1 MKIILFPWYKNTFY
15 LTKFLTKS
23 FFNVLGVKHRKVI
36 NKLSKSN
43 DPEDALK
50 LKKTTEQTNSLTAS
64 KPIEN
69 ISKPIDS
76 HDDLKSN
83 ITINAISSS
92 NTSLGPQTKLE
103 ALSDTVKCERNL
115 PPGYV
120 IVPSTNPRET
130 DTFVCKVCHHSSKD
144 VFSVSAV
151 CHLISNLSNLYSNIP
166 IINLPYQ
173 NNYSLI

>member
-1 MKIILFPWYKNTFY
+1 M
-15 LTKFLTKS
+15 
-23 FFNVLGVKHRKVI
+23 I

-43 DPEDALK
+43 DPQDALK
-50 LKKTTEQTNSLTAS
+50 LKKATEQTNSLSTS

-69 ISKPIDS
+69 ISKPISS

-83 ITINAISSS
+83 IVSISSS
-92 NTSLGPQTKLE
+92 NTSLGPQIKLE
-103 ALSDTVKCERNL
+103 ALSGTIKCERNL

-144 VFSVSAV
+144 VFSVNV
-151 CHLISNLSNLYSNIP
+151 VRHV
-166 IINLPYQ
+166 Q
-173 NNYSLI
+173 

>member
-1 MKIILFPWYKNTFY
+1 M
-15 LTKFLTKS
+15 
-23 FFNVLGVKHRKVI
+23 I

-43 DPEDALK
+43 DPQDALK

-76 HDDLKSN
+76 HDDLKSK
-83 ITINAISSS
+83 ITLNSISSS

-103 ALSDTVKCERNL
+103 VLSGTIKCERNL

-120 IVPSTNPRET
+120 IVPSTNPGGT

-144 VFSVSAV
+144 VFSVNAV
-151 CHLISNLSNLYSNIP
+151 CNLISNLSNLYSIC
-166 IINLPYQ
+166 IYT
-173 NNYSLI
+173 YF